1 MRDSDTLQFYVARIT
16 CFYLITLEIL
26 IISIIKIMVKDD
38 FLSHEFNIIHS
49 TFCRLG
55 NVRWIMK
62 CAVDYEICGG
72 L

>member
-38 FLSHEFNIIHS
+38 FLSHEFN
-49 TFCRLG
+49 FL
-55 NVRWIMK
+55 
-62 CAVDYEICGG
+62 
-72 L
+72 